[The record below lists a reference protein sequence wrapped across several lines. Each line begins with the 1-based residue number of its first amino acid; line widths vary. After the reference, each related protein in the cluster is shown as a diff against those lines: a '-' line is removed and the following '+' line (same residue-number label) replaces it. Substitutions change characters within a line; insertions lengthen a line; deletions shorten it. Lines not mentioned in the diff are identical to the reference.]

1 MEETIVQNLQNTLPA
16 IATLIQKEDNMVIN
30 YDKQADVLYISFGNP
45 QKADDTEIFKD
56 NFLVR
61 KKGQKIVGITV
72 LNFRKS
78 SLVQ

>member
-1 MEETIVQNLQNTLPA
+1 MEKTIVQNLQNTLPA
-16 IATLIQKEDNMVIN
+16 IATLIQKEDNLVIN

-45 QKADDTEIFKD
+45 EKADDTEIFKE

-72 LNFRKS
+72 LNFKNS
-78 SLVQ
+78 SSAQ